1 MKALLSI
8 FVTALYMAFSIGLYE
23 QVHECFKMVEENTP
37 SEMTMDCHSA
47 KDVEDECCSKKA
59 AKSKKDCCSD
69 EDESACCSE
78 SIVSFQID
86 EPQEIS
92 KSFLFIALPSLK
104 QAIDTLAEEDLSS
117 LSKDKY
123 LFDNPPPILEDVI
136 IEHQSLVFY
145 G

>member
-23 QVHECFKMVEENTP
+23 QVHECFKLVEKNTP
-37 SEMTMDCHSA
+37 VKMSMDCHSA
-47 KDVEDECCSKKA
+47 KDVEDECCSSKA
-59 AKSKKDCCSD
+59 AISEKDCCSD
-69 EDESACCSE
+69 EDDDACCSE

-86 EPQEIS
+86 QPQEVS
-92 KSFLFIALPSLK
+92 KSFLLIALPSL
-104 QAIDTLAEEDLSS
+104 QQEIDSLVEEDLSD

-123 LFDNPPPILEDVI
+123 LFDNPPPILEDVL
-136 IEHQSLVFY
+136 IEHQRLTYY